1 MSSTK
6 ILPHLHPRLPLKV
19 WNVTATANF
28 GIEIDLKA
36 LAEATNGKYNKRKF
50 PNVIIY
56 SWDPQCTIAVFKP
69 GTMLTTGSMSEYDSK
84 ISVYLLLYNVLHKR
98 LGMLSARVLNYEVV
112 NCVGKFSTGH
122 YVNLDKIKEQYPN
135 DTQYSPKTFGGLC
148 LDVNEYKVRFTIY
161 YTGNI
166 NIAGARNL
174 NILQQAYESTKDFS
188 KFAMTE
194 EEAKTWISTRM
205 IYQADK
211 KPKKKK
217 KRKLNSPPM
226 VSNTVAVVNLPP
238 LPSVD
243 DLSFF
248 GEHDVSV
255 DDVDWQ

>member
-6 ILPHLHPRLPLKV
+6 KILPRLHPRLPLRV
-19 WNVTATANF
+19 HNVTATANF
-28 GIEIDLKA
+28 GVKIDLQA

-56 SWDPQCTIAVFKP
+56 SWDPRCTIAVFKP
-69 GTMLTTGSMSEYDSK
+69 GTLLTTGSETEYDSK
-84 ISVYLLLYNVLHKR
+84 NSVYLLLYNVLHKR
-98 LGMLSARVLNYEVV
+98 LGMVSARVFNYEVV

-148 LDVNEYKVRFTIY
+148 LDVPKYKVRFTIY

-174 NILQQAYESTKDFS
+174 TILQEAYESKKEDFS
-188 KFAMTE
+188 NFAMTE
-194 EEAKTWISTRM
+194 DEAREWISTRM
-205 IYQADK
+205 IYQTDK
-211 KPKKKK
+211 KQKK
-217 KRKLNSPPM
+217 KRKISSM
-226 VSNTVAVVNLPP
+226 VSSTVAVNLPP
-238 LPSVD
+238 LPCAD
-243 DLSFF
+243 DLCTFF
-248 GEHDVSV
+248 DTTGVSV